1 MTEGK
6 PHLVRPR
13 WLSLSLA
20 LLAGLQGAALA
31 TPAQFSKA
39 TFAGGCFWCM
49 DAEFRKVS
57 GVTSVVSGF
66 TGGHTPNPTYEEV
79 SSGTTGHAEAVEVTF
94 DSGRVSYEE
103 LVRIF
108 WKNIDPLAVNGQF
121 CDHGSQYRTAVF
133 FHDDSQREVAERTK
147 REVEQHLKASV
158 PTEIVKATTFYR
170 APEGH
175 QRYAER
181 NPQRY
186 ARYHEARKDCGRSG
200 LLDEI
205 WAPLPEGG
213 NGQSKEEP

>member
-1 MTEGK
+1 ME
-6 PHLVRPR
+6 
-13 WLSLSLA
+13 
-20 LLAGLQGAALA
+20 
-31 TPAQFSKA
+31 
-39 TFAGGCFWCM
+39 
-49 DAEFRKVS
+49 AEFRKVS

-103 LVRIF
+103 LVRVF
-108 WKNIDPLAVNGQF
+108 WKNIDPLAVDGQY
-121 CDHGSQYRTAVF
+121 CDHGSQYRTAIF
-133 FHDDSQREVAERTK
+133 FHDDFQREVAERTK

-213 NGQSKEEP
+213 NGQSKEEQ